1 MLLECIVIVILLL
14 LIAYFVFFINIYELV
29 SFIVRGVV
37 EKVIL
42 DTVGEKDYK
51 MWLNSIKL
59 LLPQIR

>member
-1 MLLECIVIVILLL
+1 MPSDKEK
-14 LIAYFVFFINIYELV
+14 ELV
-29 SFIVRGVV
+29 EVLQLVYQKFYLKDPLLSRAVVGGIV